1 MPSQLILVRQPGLRE
16 ISKEDV
22 RAGLDDAQLRL
33 EHEWVD
39 VDMRPFASDV
49 EAGTWEAL
57 DQFLREQAAR
67 VHDLADAMEAPEI
80 HYFGLAEV
88 PQIVALGAHLGLERK
103 VVVHEYDRRV
113 GGWRWPEVEESI
125 RIETTGI
132 PGTVPIPQR
141 GIAPWMLEVSYP
153 ISDADVARVIGEE
166 TFPAVRLR
174 PIDGAQLGRVRS
186 LADLEAV
193 RRAIR
198 GALANMRT
206 AYPNLEAIHL
216 FAAVPTSVAFVLG
229 QELVPRNTPAV
240 HTYRYRADGEPKQ
253 RAAIIVRSRVAETAV
268 RPLAAEE
275 RSRAR
280 RLRTGVWAEEIEVLR
295 EQATRLRAVSP
306 SGLWYAGLAH
316 REPLETVAPFPRL
329 ARLADL
335 VPPRSVIAE
344 DPYIVPR
351 EYRYIERSW
360 QISDELALNLGSGC
374 ESEATHRQRIRLF
387 LIHEH
392 VHHHHMIT
400 GDTANEVGKF
410 ANALEHVDYT
420 ADFYALCHEMDRAA
434 CASEFAGM
442 SEFDVVQRL
451 VAAVD
456 EIIRSFWA
464 FEEERPRIWEIRRL
478 RRHFNWYW
486 QLARLGEARTL
497 EAAFRTLARKPVV
510 EIAGLHARTQ
520 GRRIEVDLER
530 FLPSTALEIA
540 VVLEDESL
548 DRRGAGGATD
558 PRLLCKAMVER
569 DHGALKSYFRALER
583 FARPRKPG

>member
-49 EAGTWEAL
+49 EAGIWEAL

-67 VHDLADAMEAPEI
+67 VHQLADAMEAPEI

-103 VVVHEYDRRV
+103 VVVHEYDRQV

-125 RIETTGI
+125 QIETTGI

-153 ISDADVARVIGEE
+153 ISDADVASVIGEE

-186 LADLEAV
+186 PADLEAV

-316 REPLETVAPFPRL
+316 RKPLETVAPFPRL

-344 DPYIVPR
+344 DPYLVSR

-434 CASEFAGM
+434 CAGEFAGM

-451 VAAVD
+451 AAAVD

-540 VVLEDESL
+540 VVLDDDSL

-569 DHGALKSYFRALER
+569 DHEALRSYFRALER
-583 FARPRKPG
+583 FARARQPG